1 MQSDIVQL
9 KTIEDNC
16 DILHFK
22 YTYDNDYWK
31 CKFRTANI
39 IYVDK
44 NRTTKRKKFK
54 PEKGTDQQNRKI
66 YSSFAK
72 RD

>member
-54 PEKGTDQQNRKI
+54 PEKGTA
-66 YSSFAK
+66 SAK
-72 RD
+72 